1 MKKIFILMLAVV
13 FALSASACRE
23 SEKNSDIFIG
33 EWKISG
39 AQIGDQYIDSRLFIE
54 LGVNEF
60 ESFSLVLEPDGKAII
75 SSEGQQQE
83 TDWQENENGVK
94 VGGAKLEYR
103 DEALWIDTE
112 QGNLRLEKAGS
123 SDEEIDGISWI
134 NKTASDYIV
143 VLTTSGRVNK
153 FSQLA
158 LPLSTRTKRGNKV
171 IKLGKGDR
179 IRLVCTAT
187 DDSILSVTGSSSGK
201 LEIPVGEI
209 PMGSSISS
217 GTKLFSTRGN
227 IILDAN
233 VTTRV

>member
-39 AQIGDQYIDSRLFIE
+39 AQIGGRYIDSRLFIE

-123 SDEEIDGISWI
+123 SDEEITDESSRFREEESDAIRPEFKRAMDSYEQFFDEYISFMERYSNATTEEMLSLI
-134 NKTASDYIV
+134 SDYADYM
-143 VLTTSGRVNK
+143 TK
-153 FSQLA
+153 FTQTMEA
-158 LPLSTRTKRGNKV
+158 LE
-171 IKLGKGDR
+171 
-179 IRLVCTAT
+179 
-187 DDSILSVTGSSSGK
+187 K
-201 LEIPVGEI
+201 LENSEMNEAEAVYYAQVSARISEKLMSVVG
-209 PMGSSISS
+209 
-217 GTKLFSTRGN
+217 
-227 IILDAN
+227 
-233 VTTRV
+233 